1 MNNAIKK
8 LLAVAFVICLLFTLA
23 ACDDKDKDSK
33 PSQSPSASV
42 QNTPDTS
49 ATTQVTQETTT
60 APEGTA
66 TAGTTSQPQSVNGKY
81 YANGNKE
88 LFPRAP
94 QSVLELKIDGTKA
107 TITLTQAQKQP
118 AFTMKQN
125 IIITSSVKVNGN
137 EVSMDTTYGK
147 DGVKHYFSMTVEDIK
162 DQAAYDAALV
172 DLKSNFKNSGIS
184 DKITEDIIAGKN
196 VDLKDLGAL
205 GDNLCQVFPYTNFVA
220 TLLDKDSFCFTKLHA
235 VLDDEEGDI
244 TVKYYSTG
252 EIEEILA
259 VSDLSKAV
267 RTFWK
272 NGNLKNAKYYGKN
285 GNSWSLEYEESYDE
299 DGNPLYDDPD
309 PIITIRPAPTAPT
322 PNLTLE
328 PGGGDDDDQDYNDPY
343 PEDAEREYYSDGALK
358 KVTYTSE
365 DDPDVTNVV
374 EFYQTGM
381 FKRFSSYYKDK
392 LVFDN
397 QLNEQGNE
405 VRRLSY
411 GKDADGEFVFIVAYE
426 IEYLEDGETLAK
438 RTNFDESGNVRGSR
452 EYEYYDN
459 GEQKSE
465 TVKDGNGEM
474 IGKIVLDQEGNVTY
488 AYDLTYDYDDNV
500 DGYKITQY
508 SENGDYVETYYDL
521 DDNVVSVAETKLYEN
536 GNTKSKTVRDGDRVI
551 QETLYDQ
558 DGKVTYR
565 YEAFFDEDGIA
576 GFMATEYL
584 EDGGYVETYY
594 DVDGTIQMS
603 QQYNSDDQCVKYTW
617 YDVDGN
623 IESYEEDEFYP
634 NGEIAK
640 ETVYVATEDGFAKY
654 SEIQYDQDGKEIKET
669 WYYDD
674 GSSGSVVYEY
684 HSNSQISKM
693 TEYISSA
700 PNADYIKYRQNEY
713 DRDGNEINETYF
725 DENGDPCEYTTYK
738 YHSNGEVSEETSYM
752 DNGSGL
758 EKIYTTEY
766 DQDGNEIKVSWYE
779 NDIVYQYIIIE
790 HHANGER
797 SKQTRYCA
805 VEDGFVIN
813 EEIEYNNDGQETKT
827 TWYDEEGNVKYYST
841 SEYHPN
847 GELAKYTAYDAN
859 GNIEQELN
867 YDENGNEI

>member
-1 MNNAIKK
+1 MKKTTSK
-8 LLAVAFVICLLFTLA
+8 LLAVLLVIALLFTLA

-42 QNTPDTS
+42 QTTPTTTVTVNAPQNTSTAAPENTSTADPEVSTTADPEVSTTADPEVS
-49 ATTQVTQETTT
+49 ATADPQQTTT
-60 APEGTA
+60 AGA
-66 TAGTTSQPQSVNGKY
+66 TAKPQQPQNANGKY

-125 IIITSSVKVNGN
+125 IIITSSVKVSGN

-309 PIITIRPAPTAPT
+309 PIITIRPAPTAST
-322 PNLTLE
+322 PNLTPE
-328 PGGGDDDDQDYNDPY
+328 PGDDDDQDYNDPY

-465 TVKDGNGEM
+465 TVKDGNGET
-474 IGKIVLDQEGNVTY
+474 IGKIVIDQEGNVTY

-584 EDGGYVETYY
+584 ENGGYVETYY

-640 ETVYVATEDGFAKY
+640 ETTYIATEDGFAKY
-654 SEIQYDQDGKEIKET
+654 
-669 WYYDD
+669 
-674 GSSGSVVYEY
+674 
-684 HSNSQISKM
+684 
-693 TEYISSA
+693 
-700 PNADYIKYRQNEY
+700 R
-713 DRDGNEINETYF
+713 
-725 DENGDPCEYTTYK
+725 
-738 YHSNGEVSEETSYM
+738 EVQ
-752 DNGSGL
+752 
-758 EKIYTTEY
+758 Y
-766 DQDGNEIKVSWYE
+766 DQDGNEIS
-779 NDIVYQYIIIE
+779 
-790 HHANGER
+790 
-797 SKQTRYCA
+797 
-805 VEDGFVIN
+805 
-813 EEIEYNNDGQETKT
+813 ETFF
-827 TWYDEEGNVKYYST
+827 
-841 SEYHPN
+841 
-847 GELAKYTAYDAN
+847 
-859 GNIEQELN
+859 
-867 YDENGNEI
+867 DENGDIIE